1 MCSRGFLEVSL
12 VLFLF
17 RLSRRKHMIWV
28 STSSSIQVFT
38 NEHLAE
44 NTLLNPLKWG
54 FKLPLHQKKKTM
66 LRLLKFW
73 VAKSGISFSRSCFN
87 SNVLTNWTFFSFLST
102 FFQFASRTLYS
113 FSSSPYLMVVFCL
126 FVFFFSVIFSGFL
139 GGKFLTMEWPTARIW
154 CIFKAVYIHSFSDR
168 NLLLDFIYYLENDN
182 TSVYIFSLKP
192 CSDYKLI
199 AWQLLGKYY

>member
-54 FKLPLHQKKKTM
+54 FKLPLHQKKTM

-126 FVFFFSVIFSGFL
+126 FFSSL
-139 GGKFLTMEWPTARIW
+139 S
-154 CIFKAVYIHSFSDR
+154 SF
-168 NLLLDFIYYLENDN
+168 LDFWGAN
-182 TSVYIFSLKP
+182 F
-192 CSDYKLI
+192 
-199 AWQLLGKYY
+199 